1 MSLKR
6 SKGVMRIVHRV
17 HSRMSKHAG
26 PQARPHPLMET
37 NRGKHT
43 AQHHRCGLTTQHGSD
58 SVGSKWSSVTLLID
72 ILEER
77 FSAPAG
83 ASLRVQHGGRQA
95 AGGRVQVRRLDMAAV
110 AAGLRARMAAT
121 LAQAAGTKKPPKKQ
135 ARKLDAVVTR
145 FTGGSRGGPC
155 LHCQLASAGTRGLQ
169 RAPCV
174 CCTFAFHLAG
184 TSKRSHVPAHLLL
197 ASPLLISAASTA
209 SLVPN
214 QEHRTEGTLPF
225 LARQAA

>member
-1 MSLKR
+1 
-6 SKGVMRIVHRV
+6 
-17 HSRMSKHAG
+17 
-26 PQARPHPLMET
+26 
-37 NRGKHT
+37 
-43 AQHHRCGLTTQHGSD
+43 
-58 SVGSKWSSVTLLID
+58 
-72 ILEER
+72 
-77 FSAPAG
+77 
-83 ASLRVQHGGRQA
+83 
-95 AGGRVQVRRLDMAAV
+95 MAAV

-155 LHCQLASAGTRGLQ
+155 LHCQLASAGTRGLP

-174 CCTFAFHLAG
+174 CCSDGCTFAFHLAG
-184 TSKRSHVPAHLLL
+184 TSQRSHVPAHLLL

-214 QEHRTEGTLPF
+214 EEHRTEGTLPF